1 MDRNQVIGLTLIFA
15 LLMVYFQFFAPQP
28 VPKTATQVDT
38 TQIAANTATPN
49 ITAASA
55 DSVKIDGTP
64 SWKYGTEQEI
74 KIENE
79 DLRIIFSSKGGKV
92 QSVELKNYQTFD
104 KNPLLLLTPENT
116 QMDWKL
122 PLDNQEVGIGDVF
135 FQVKESKK
143 ADTSIIAFE
152 ANVNGKVITQTYQIA
167 PSGFEVGYD
176 FQANGFE
183 GVATLTWK
191 NDVAKTEMDAEQMRI
206 KTTIN
211 YFLADGTFDY
221 LSETSTS
228 EEKATISQP
237 IQWLTYKQKFFNAAI
252 ISQQATFTK
261 AELKSYVQGSK
272 NGIKVLETTA
282 QIDINAIN
290 ANAKDFKFYFGPNDY
305 KILGE
310 IAPEFDRNVYLGWAI
325 FAGVNKFL
333 VMPIF
338 HFFESFIP
346 SYGIVIILLVIVIRS
361 LLFPLAYKSY
371 ISMARMRVLKPE
383 IDAIKEK
390 HGDDMQK
397 IQSEQMKLYSQVG
410 INPISG
416 CIPMLLQ
423 MPILLA
429 MFYFFPSA
437 IELRG
442 ESFWWAEDLSTYDS
456 ILNFSFQIPGIGNH
470 ISLFTLL
477 MTVSTLGITWYNNQ
491 TSAAATQG
499 PMVAITYMMP
509 LIFMFVLNSYPAGLN
524 LYYLVSNV
532 LSLGQQIAIRQF
544 IDDEAIRKK
553 LEENK
558 VKNANKPKSSFQSK
572 LEEALK
578 NQQQKK
584 KNK

>member
-28 VPKTATQVDT
+28 VPKTATQADT
-38 TQIAANTATPN
+38 AQIATTTTP
-49 ITAASA
+49 TVAAA
-55 DSVKIDGTP
+55 PTDSVKIDSTQ
-64 SWKYGTEQEI
+64 SWKYGTEQ
-74 KIENE
+74 KITVENE
-79 DLRIIFSSKGGKV
+79 DIRLVFSSKGGTV
-92 QSVELKNYQTFD
+92 QSVELKNFQTFD
-104 KNPLLLLTPENT
+104 KKPLLLITPENT
-116 QMDWKL
+116 QMNWKL
-122 PLDNQEVGIGDVF
+122 PLDKQQEVATNEVF
-135 FQVKESKK
+135 FQAKESKK
-143 ADTSIIAFE
+143 ADTSIITFE
-152 ANVNGKVITQTYQIA
+152 ANLNGKIITQTYQVA
-167 PSGFEVGYD
+167 PKGFEVGYD
-176 FQANGFE
+176 LQASGFE
-183 GVATLTWK
+183 GVATLAWK

-228 EEKATISQP
+228 EEQATLSQP
-237 IQWLTYKQKFFNAAI
+237 IQWLCYKQKFFNAGI
-252 ISQQATFTK
+252 IAQQAAFTS

-272 NGIKVLETTA
+272 NGIKILETNA
-282 QIDINAIN
+282 QINVSAFNATT
-290 ANAKDFKFYFGPNDY
+290 KDFKFYFGPNDY
-305 KILGE
+305 KILGK

-325 FAGVNKFL
+325 FSWVNKFL

-346 SYGIVIILLVIVIRS
+346 IYGVVIILLVIVIRS

-383 IDAIKEK
+383 IDKIKEK
-390 HGDDMQK
+390 YGDDMQK

-456 ILNFSFQIPGIGNH
+456 VINFSFRIPGIGNH

-477 MTVSTLGITWYNNQ
+477 MTASTLGITWYNNQ
-491 TSAAATQG
+491 TSTAATQG
-499 PMVAITYMMP
+499 PMVAITYVMP

-532 LSLGQQIAIRQF
+532 LSLVQQMVIRRF

-558 VKNANKPKSSFQSK
+558 VKNANKPKSSFQIK

-578 NQQQKK
+578 NQQQRNKK
-584 KNK
+584 Q